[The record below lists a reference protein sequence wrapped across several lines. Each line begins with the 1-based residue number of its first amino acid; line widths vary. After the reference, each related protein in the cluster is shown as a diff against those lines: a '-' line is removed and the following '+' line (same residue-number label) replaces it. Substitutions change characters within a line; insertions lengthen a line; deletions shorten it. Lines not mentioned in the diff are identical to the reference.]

1 MRLQKHCRLQKGVN
15 RILASG
21 RMGLSFLELKIIIL
35 EPGEKY
41 RERPKEKE
49 GVLVVLSGKCRLDTP
64 YLDGRGPASLSGEL
78 GSRKDVFS
86 GPPAGA
92 YLGSG
97 SSFFIT
103 AQTQLEIA
111 LFQSQTSLSLPSY
124 IVKEE
129 TLKPEIRGGISF
141 TRRVTDVVGINSPA
155 VRLIIG
161 ETINE
166 AGNWSSYPSHKHDRD
181 KMPEESLLEEVYLFR
196 FKPSAG
202 FGLMR
207 IYTEDG
213 GLDKTL
219 LLRHNDLVSI
229 PKGYHPV
236 VAAPGYHLYYLWA
249 LAGPKRVMKIYEDPE
264 HSWVNQ
270 K

>member
-1 MRLQKHCRLQKGVN
+1 MTKIQKHCRLQKGVN
-15 RILASG
+15 RILTSG

-35 EPGEKY
+35 EDGEKY
-41 RERPKEKE
+41 RERPKDKE
-49 GVLVVLSGKCRLDTP
+49 GVLVVLSGRCRLDAP
-64 YLDGRGPASLSGEL
+64 SFSGEL

-97 SSFFIT
+97 SPFILT
-103 AQTQLEIA
+103 GQDRVEVA
-111 LFQSQTSLSLPSY
+111 LFQSQTSFSLPSY

-129 TLKPEIRGGISF
+129 TLKSEIRGGTSF
-141 TRRVTDVVGINSPA
+141 TRQVTDIVGINSPA
-155 VRLIIG
+155 VRLIVG

-166 AGNWSSYPSHKHDRD
+166 AGNWSSYPSHKHDQDR
-181 KMPEESLLEEVYLFR
+181 MPEESLLEEVYLFR

-213 GLDKTL
+213 SLDKPL

-236 VAAPGYHLYYLWA
+236 AAAPGYHLYYLWA

-264 HSWVNQ
+264 HSWVNR